1 MNNQRVKDVMTNLVV
16 LVHPE
21 DLIQQ
26 VARRL
31 IRNKIGGAP
40 VVRDG
45 KVLGVVSE
53 IDITQA
59 LLGSAGKRSSE
70 RTYFLPSALG
80 ETPSERPGDRT
91 AVEIMSAPAVTIGPD
106 ENLFMAARQLERQ
119 GIKRLPVVDGEG
131 YLLGIVSR
139 RDLVRAMTS
148 ADVDLDA
155 DEILASPGL

>member
-1 MNNQRVKDVMTNLVV
+1 MDSQKVKNVMTNLVV
-16 LVHPE
+16 VVHP
-21 DLIQQ
+21 DDSIHQ

-59 LLGSAGKRSSE
+59 LMSPAGQRPSE
-70 RTYFLPSALG
+70 RAYFLPSALG
-80 ETPSERPGDRT
+80 EMPSEQHGDRT
-91 AVEIMSAPAVTIGPD
+91 AIEIMSAPAVTIGPE

-148 ADVDLDA
+148 EDPDLGVG
-155 DEILASPGL
+155 EILASPGL

>member
-1 MNNQRVKDVMTNLVV
+1 MTNLVV

-21 DLIQQ
+21 DSIQQ

-40 VVRDG
+40 VVREG

-59 LLGSAGKRSSE
+59 LMGTADKRPSE
-70 RTYFLPSALG
+70 RAYFLPSALG
-80 ETPSERPGDRT
+80 QTPREQHGDRT
-91 AVEIMSAPAVTIGPD
+91 AVEIMSAPAMTIGP
-106 ENLFMAARQLERQ
+106 EESLFMAARQLERQ

-148 ADVDLDA
+148 DDGVFELGA